1 MRACGPDAGVWQGLR
16 YTTEGT
22 NARHATRLYCS
33 ADPLLGWATHSCF
46 SLAESIAEKAM
57 LASRSRIVPGA
68 RILSHGRCRCAAPLA
83 IGRRR
88 CLATATDRVKRFY
101 KQAGIAPAK
110 DGSDRFVVTLDGRT
124 LKTPQRTEVL
134 LPTEAAAVAI
144 AAEWESQDTHIMP
157 HLMPL
162 NRLAMTALDI
172 VPKTR
177 ESIIDGIMPYLDTDT
192 VWFWE
197 DPERYTLSH
206 QLHALQDET
215 YTPILDWMENRF
227 GSRPETTTA
236 LMVEQPEAL
245 ISSVKEWVDG
255 LDDWQL
261 AALDQA
267 VRALKSMC
275 LATALLQYHLS
286 PEDAAKYEPMVLPT
300 IAC

>member
-1 MRACGPDAGVWQGLR
+1 M
-16 YTTEGT
+16 
-22 NARHATRLYCS
+22 
-33 ADPLLGWATHSCF
+33 LG
-46 SLAESIAEKAM
+46 
-57 LASRSRIVPGA
+57 SRSRVAGA
-68 RILSHGRCRCAAPLA
+68 RILAYGRCRCAAPLA
-83 IGRRR
+83 IGDRH
-88 CLATATDRVKRFY
+88 CLSTATATDRVRRFY
-101 KQAGIAPAK
+101 KQADIAPAK

-124 LKTPQRTEVL
+124 LKTPERTEVL

-144 AAEWESQDTHIMP
+144 AAEWESQETHIMP

-162 NRLAMTALDI
+162 NRLAMTALDV

-177 ESIIDGIMPYLDTDT
+177 ESIIDGVMPYLETDT

-206 QLHALQDET
+206 QLHALQEET
-215 YTPILDWMENRF
+215 YTPILDWMEDRF
-227 GSRPETTTA
+227 GSRPETTTG
-236 LMVEQPEAL
+236 LMVEQPELL
-245 ISSVKEWVDG
+245 ISSVREWVDG

-286 PEDAAKYEPMVLPT
+286 PEDAAKYEPTVFPGIT
-300 IAC
+300 R